1 MENYV
6 ITVSRMFGSRGHEI
20 AARLGELLQIPVY
33 DRSSVEA
40 LVPDPG
46 SLQNA
51 GTEGEH
57 SGRAEETGAAP
68 QSFMARL
75 FRRDTRDHAAEEAQ
89 AMFNAQAEVI
99 RGLAEEGSCIILG
112 RCGDQIFHG
121 KKRCLNVFLF
131 APDEVRIRN
140 CMEMLHTDETY
151 ARTLIAEVT
160 GRQLLLDSS
169 VFGVEESA
177 RILASAARYLFYE
190 D

>member
-99 RGLAEEGSCIILG
+99 RGLAEQHMTMIIVTHEMAFARDVSTRVIFMDEGLVCEQG
-112 RCGDQIFHG
+112 TPDQ
-121 KKRCLNVFLF
+121 
-131 APDEVRIRN
+131 
-140 CMEMLHTDETY
+140 
-151 ARTLIAEVT
+151 
-160 GRQLLLDSS
+160 
-169 VFGVEESA
+169 VFGHPQRERTRQFLQPFA
-177 RILASAARYLFYE
+177 QR
-190 D
+190 